1 MMNHLS
7 FECFYL
13 HSPCGERPE
22 QVQLLPGA
30 QYFNPRSPCGER
42 RQGKAKLLLELL
54 FQSTLPVRG
63 ATGVLAV
70 QFHGSCISIH
80 APHAG
85 SD

>member
-63 ATGVLAV
+63 ATRAQVGYRCPLE
-70 QFHGSCISIH
+70 I
-80 APHAG
+80 
-85 SD
+85 

>member
-42 RQGKAKLLLELL
+42 LIRRIQSADEIQ

-63 ATGVLAV
+63 ATETNNE
-70 QFHGSCISIH
+70 SN
-80 APHAG
+80 
-85 SD
+85 